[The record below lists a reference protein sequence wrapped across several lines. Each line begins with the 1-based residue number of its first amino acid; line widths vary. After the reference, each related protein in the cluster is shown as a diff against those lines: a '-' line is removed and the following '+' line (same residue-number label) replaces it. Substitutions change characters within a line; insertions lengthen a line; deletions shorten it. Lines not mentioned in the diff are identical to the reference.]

1 MAQSLR
7 PGETIRKE
15 FHMPRELWKGSIL
28 FGLVQIPVSLYPAE
42 QSEELSFTML
52 DRRDLQP
59 VGYKRYNKGT
69 GEEVPFD
76 QIVKGYELEDGRYVT
91 LEKDDFK
98 RANVEATQTVE
109 IVGFVDGKEIAPYFF
124 EAPYFL
130 APGKHGEKGYALLR
144 EVLERTGKIAVANVV
159 IRTRQHIAAVYAFD
173 KFLILDTLRYAN
185 ELRDP
190 RELKVPDSL
199 KDANVKPNELT
210 MAERLID
217 DMAIKWDPT
226 QFHDTYRDDLLEMIH
241 EKAKGKVREIPKAK
255 RSSEAEVIDFASLL
269 EKSLKARRGGTATAA
284 NDEDGDKAARREPRK
299 RTAAKTTKRKATA
312 SKGGASHRRAA

>member
-1 MAQSLR
+1 
-7 PGETIRKE
+7 
-15 FHMPRELWKGSIL
+15 MPREIWKGAIM

-76 QIVKGYELEDGRYVT
+76 QIVKGYELDDGRYVT
-91 LEKDDFK
+91 LEKEDFK
-98 RANVEATQTVE
+98 RANVEATQTVD
-109 IVGFVDGKEIAPYFF
+109 IVGFVDAKEIAPYFF
-124 EAPYFL
+124 ESPYFL

-144 EVLERTGKIAVANVV
+144 EVLERTGKVAIANVV
-159 IRTRQHIAAVYAFD
+159 IRTRQHIAAVYPRD

-217 DMAIKWDPT
+217 DMAIKWDPV
-226 QFHDTYRDDLLEMIH
+226 QYHDTYRDDLLEMIH

-269 EKSLKARRGGTATAA
+269 EKSLKARRGGTAAAA
-284 NDEDGDKAARREPRK
+284 NDEDEDKSARREPRK
-299 RTAAKTTKRKATA
+299 RVAAKATKGKATA
-312 SKGGASHRRAA
+312 SKGGGSHRRAA